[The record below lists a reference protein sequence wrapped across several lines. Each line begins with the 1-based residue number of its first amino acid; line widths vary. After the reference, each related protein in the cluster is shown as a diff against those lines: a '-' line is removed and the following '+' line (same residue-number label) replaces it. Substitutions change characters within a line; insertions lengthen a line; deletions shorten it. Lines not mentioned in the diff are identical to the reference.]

1 MSAVIALVGVVVGAL
16 VTGTVDYVVQRQRA
30 KETLAKEGAAE
41 ERLARSAA
49 LVAAMELAEEQAAL
63 SAADEGSEIAP
74 RRSPVWLERRELL
87 ARHLGPVHAF
97 PVALVFSLVERARDL
112 PPERR
117 TSEIAAARRLF
128 DFARVDVLLAYAV
141 GKPLPPEDM
150 VNAALVAA
158 GSPPLTGWLRRPT

>member
-1 MSAVIALVGVVVGAL
+1 MSAVIALVGVVVGAVL
-16 VTGTVDYVVQRQRA
+16 TGTVDYVVQRQRA
-30 KETLAKEGAAE
+30 KETLAKEGAAD

-63 SAADEGSEIAP
+63 SVADQEAEIAP

-87 ARHLGPVHAF
+87 AQHLGPVHAF

-158 GSPPLTGWLRRPT
+158 GSPPLTGWLRRPA

>member
-16 VTGTVDYVVQRQRA
+16 LTGTVDYVVQRQRA
-30 KETLAKEGAAE
+30 NETLAKEGAAE
-41 ERLARSAA
+41 ERMARSAA

-112 PPERR
+112 PPSRR

-158 GSPPLTGWLRRPT
+158 GSPPLTGWLRRPA